1 MAKAAI
7 LGFGTVGSGVYEV
20 IEKNFASIAERIGEP
35 LEIKYILD
43 IRDFPGETFEKK
55 VIHDFSIVEND
66 SEITVV
72 AEVIGGATI
81 AYDYTKRA
89 LKAGKHVAT
98 SNKELVAT
106 HGAELIRMAKENSV
120 NYMFEASVG
129 GGIPIIRPMQ
139 RCMAANDIEEICG
152 ILNGTTNYILTK
164 MIQENLP
171 FETALKQAQN
181 KGYAEKNPAADI
193 EGIDAQRKVAIL
205 ASLAFGRHVFPE
217 AVYARGISNISLDDV
232 TAADTLGYVIKLIGH
247 IKKENEKIYAYVA
260 PHLISKDH
268 MLADVEDVFNAIM
281 VKGDMVDEVMFYGKG
296 AGKLPTA
303 SAVVA
308 DMIECVKHAGKNIP
322 VHWVVAEKNIIS
334 PAEEF
339 VTSYFIR
346 YHGTP
351 EELQQ
356 YLKAQSICH
365 SHGTTVAI
373 TEPMSGIEMEN
384 YRTKLGNGILS
395 VIRVL

>member
-20 IEKNFASIAERIGEP
+20 IEKNFDSIAQRMGAP
-35 LEIKYILD
+35 LEIKYIVD
-43 IRDFPGETFEKK
+43 IRDFPGTPFESK
-55 VIHDFSIVEND
+55 VIHDFSIVEQD
-66 SEITVV
+66 PEITVV

-106 HGAELIRMAKENSV
+106 HGAELIGLAKENNV

-139 RCMAANDIEEICG
+139 RCMAANDMEEISG

-164 MIQENLP
+164 MIHENLP
-171 FETALKQAQN
+171 FETALKQAQE
-181 KGYAEKNPAADI
+181 KGYAEKDPTADV

-205 ASLAFGRHVFPE
+205 ASLAFGQHVHPD
-217 AVYARGISNISLDDV
+217 AVSAQGITKITLADV
-232 TAADTLGYVIKLIGH
+232 EAADALGYVIKLIGH
-247 IKKENEKIYAYVA
+247 VKREPEKIFAYVA
-260 PHLISKDH
+260 PHLVSKSH
-268 MLADVEDVFNAIM
+268 MLAGVEDVFNAIM
-281 VKGDMVDEVMFYGKG
+281 VKGNMVDEVMFYGKG

-308 DMIECVKHAGKNIP
+308 DMIECAKHNGKNIP
-322 VHWVVAEKNIIS
+322 VHWVAAKENIIS
-334 PAEEF
+334 PAAEF
-339 VTSYFIR
+339 ANSWFIR
-346 YHGTP
+346 CEDGE
-351 EELQQ
+351 EELRAALPVQAVCQ
-356 YLKAQSICH
+356 AGGVTAAITQPMDEKSLDEAAGKLKA
-365 SHGTTVAI
+365 VI
-373 TEPMSGIEMEN
+373 TKM
-384 YRTKLGNGILS
+384 
-395 VIRVL
+395 RVL